1 MLMLRINLYDLEK
14 RFIYFI
20 SDGPHLIRIS
30 RDCLSDCDAGRH
42 IRPYMSNYG
51 MFII

>member
-1 MLMLRINLYDLEK
+1 MLRINLYELEK

-42 IRPYMSNYG
+42 TRPYMSNYG